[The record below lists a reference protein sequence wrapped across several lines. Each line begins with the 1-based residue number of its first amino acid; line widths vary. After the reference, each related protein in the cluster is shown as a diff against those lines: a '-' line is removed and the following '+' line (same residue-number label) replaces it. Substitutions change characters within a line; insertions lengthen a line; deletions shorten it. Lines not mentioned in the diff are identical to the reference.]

1 MRWGGGQS
9 LFLKKEREV
18 DGRKG
23 KDRRRNRSRRGCVN
37 GYQYRKPMNE

>member
-1 MRWGGGQS
+1 MLLWGGQPP
-9 LFLKKEREV
+9 FLKKEGVV

-37 GYQYRKPMNE
+37 GYQYVKEMNE